1 MSKTKI
7 IVLQMKEL
15 VYTGIFV
22 GLGILLIVL
31 LFVMF
36 YPKKEKSSDATADVT
51 AEAAS
56 YVPGIYNSELKLG
69 ENTLNLEVVVDEDQ
83 IKSVSF
89 VNLDDSVTTMYP
101 LVKPSLEGI
110 EKELIAGTPIDEIPV
125 QETCTRRDLIFVLSR
140 RSIQSIARGH
150 KAKSKPEE
158 QSRIY
163 V

>member
-56 YVPGIYNSELKLG
+56 YVLQQSMQHCHLLSMQSSHGRP
-69 ENTLNLEVVVDEDQ
+69 
-83 IKSVSF
+83 F
-89 VNLDDSVTTMYP
+89 
-101 LVKPSLEGI
+101 
-110 EKELIAGTPIDEIPV
+110 
-125 QETCTRRDLIFVLSR
+125 RRILWSSPHHL
-140 RSIQSIARGH
+140 
-150 KAKSKPEE
+150 
-158 QSRIY
+158 Y
-163 V
+163 LL

>member
-51 AEAAS
+51 SEAAA

-125 QETCTRRDLIFVLSR
+125 QE
-140 RSIQSIARGH
+140 
-150 KAKSKPEE
+150 KSKFTQSMLIDGIKAALDKAVPEE
-158 QSRIY
+158 
-163 V
+163 

>member
-69 ENTLNLEVVVDEDQ
+69 ENHLKSRGGCRRRPDQ
-83 IKSVSF
+83 IGF
-89 VNLDDSVTTMYP
+89 FCQP
-101 LVKPSLEGI
+101 
-110 EKELIAGTPIDEIPV
+110 
-125 QETCTRRDLIFVLSR
+125 R
-140 RSIQSIARGH
+140 
-150 KAKSKPEE
+150 
-158 QSRIY
+158 
-163 V
+163 

>member
-36 YPKKEKSSDATADVT
+36 YPKKEKSSDAT

-125 QETCTRRDLIFVLSR
+125 QE
-140 RSIQSIARGH
+140 
-150 KAKSKPEE
+150 KSKFTQSMLIDGIKAALNKAVPEE
-158 QSRIY
+158 
-163 V
+163 

>member
-69 ENTLNLEVVVDEDQ
+69 ENTLNLEVVVD
-83 IKSVSF
+83 
-89 VNLDDSVTTMYP
+89 DDSVTTMYP

-125 QETCTRRDLIFVLSR
+125 QE
-140 RSIQSIARGH
+140 
-150 KAKSKPEE
+150 KSKFTQSMLIDGIKAALNKAVPEE
-158 QSRIY
+158 
-163 V
+163 